1 MAQNQQKNQPNGED
15 AKPRD
20 QRGVNEETQSV
31 TDPSPVAKADETSE
45 PVPNDAKLDQ
55 PPLRSP
61 RAPEKLATSLG
72 KGAGAHEPPDPEKY
86 DEMGR
91 PRS

>member
-1 MAQNQQKNQPNGED
+1 MAQNQKKDE
-15 AKPRD
+15 AVKPTS
-20 QRGVNEETQSV
+20 QRGVNEETQSG

-61 RAPEKLATSLG
+61 RAPEDLATSLG
-72 KGAGAHEPPDPEKY
+72 EGAGAHVPPDPEKY